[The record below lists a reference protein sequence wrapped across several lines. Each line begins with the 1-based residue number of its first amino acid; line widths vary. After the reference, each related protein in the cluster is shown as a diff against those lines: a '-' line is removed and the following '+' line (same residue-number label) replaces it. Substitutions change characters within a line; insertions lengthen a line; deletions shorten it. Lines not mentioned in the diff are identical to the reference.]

1 LLQIRNIWEDRLV
14 VRQPFAY
21 PLSHAP
27 HGRGLSRNATLA
39 IGLSVAAHVGLGAYL
54 LFQTFTPP
62 PTVEEVEPPFKGS
75 IISLAPPL
83 TDVAPPPKTL
93 VKRSIAVR
101 APEAPID
108 RTVVLPV
115 LPADAPPESGPPT
128 PQFGTAAQADPPKA
142 PVIQRPD
149 WLRRPGTAEFARF
162 YPDAAV
168 RRGTEG
174 GATLSC
180 TVTARGDVAGC
191 QVIAEAPAGQGFGAA
206 ALKLSRYFRM
216 SPQTEDGRPVDGAE
230 VKIPI
235 RFSLA
240 D

>member
-1 LLQIRNIWEDRLV
+1 MVI
-14 VRQPFAY
+14 RQPFAY
-21 PLSHAP
+21 PLSHTP
-27 HGRGLSRNATLA
+27 HSRSLSRTATLGLGLSIA
-39 IGLSVAAHVGLGAYL
+39 VHVGLGAYL
-54 LFQTFTPP
+54 LLQTFTPP
-62 PTVEEVEPPFKGS
+62 TPPIEEEAPPFKGS
-75 IISLAPPL
+75 IVSLAPPPA
-83 TDVAPPPKTL
+83 DVAPPQQKIVKTPL
-93 VKRSIAVR
+93 NVR
-101 APEAPID
+101 PSDAPIAQTD
-108 RTVVLPV
+108 VSPFTPTDTPPV
-115 LPADAPPESGPPT
+115 SGSTPPQTGFLVPEVT
-128 PQFGTAAQADPPKA
+128 PKIPI
-142 PVIQRPD
+142 IQRPD
-149 WLRRPGTAEFARF
+149 WLRRPGPAEFERF
-162 YPDAAV
+162 YPSAAV

-206 ALKLSRYFRM
+206 ALKLSKYFRM